1 MFGFVMKYW
10 QVSMRRMSRAAN
22 KLDMDGAW
30 HPFATGEHSWY
41 RVWNRK
47 TIQRTQFRDAIEQDL
62 LLPMLAD
69 FEPLSEL
76 EQVSGFREE
85 VRIDVID
92 DTFQIGVILGYPL
105 TGKPQSQALNNA
117 AKRHKITIS
126 TEETLL
132 LVFVPLEGLTALEIT
147 RAQQLLSALRLFYQ
161 TLGTENA
168 AAIGAANLAF
178 ERMVSAD

>member
-1 MFGFVMKYW
+1 
-10 QVSMRRMSRAAN
+10 MSGAAN
-22 KLDMDGAW
+22 KLDLDGAW

-47 TIQRTQFRDAIEQDL
+47 TIQRIQFRDGVEEDL
-62 LLPMLAD
+62 LLPMLTD

-85 VRIDVID
+85 VRIELND

-105 TGKPQSQALNNA
+105 AGKPQSQALSKA
-117 AKRHKITIS
+117 VRRHKITIC

-132 LVFVPLEGLTALEIT
+132 LVFASLEALTALEIA

-161 TLGTENA
+161 TLRTEDA
-168 AAIGAANLAF
+168 GAIGAANLAF
-178 ERMVSAD
+178 ERMAGSLQA